1 MGFTADT
8 VNINVDI
15 VLMESPAIKQMGRVR
30 KDASLI
36 FIIHFVKV
44 TFFILRNVKWTSA
57 EIQISQAMLLNGFTC
72 VQFKGKKQESFQ
84 NS

>member
-15 VLMESPAIKQMGRVR
+15 VLMERPAIKQMGRVR

-44 TFFILRNVKWTSA
+44 TFFILRNVK
-57 EIQISQAMLLNGFTC
+57 
-72 VQFKGKKQESFQ
+72 
-84 NS
+84 